1 MPLISTRII
10 TDSKTTVASK
20 APNRYFTQSGV
31 VVWGAD
37 DGGGD
42 GGPGGS

>member
-1 MPLISTRII
+1 MPLTSVRII

-31 VVWGAD
+31 VGWGAD
-37 DGGGD
+37 DGGGA
-42 GGPGGS
+42 GGSCGS